1 MNRIFLLLFGALS
14 FVAHAQVPDYVPTE
28 GLVAWY
34 PLDGDLTNEVNQDES
49 NLLIGGS
56 FVPGQGNDAEG
67 ALSFSIDSWA
77 EIHPLIGNTEV
88 LTVHLWIN
96 EGTNPP
102 NEIQTALYLGQ
113 EGFLGDTTSSLDIS
127 RDRINF
133 PGNGRL
139 RSNLNFDFGSVGF
152 DELDGGWVHVV
163 SVFDYGVLSIYRN
176 GLFHQSTTASVSGIS
191 INGTSTLGAGHVGSY
206 PEPFNFCH
214 CALDNIGIWNRA
226 LTEEEILAL
235 YNAEMP
241 VPGCTDPTACNY
253 NAEAASDDGSCVF
266 MPSLELPADTVTFE
280 SSLTLEVSS
289 EGSQTY
295 AYLWNTGDTASSIEV
310 IESGLYSVQ
319 VIQEESVNR
328 SVRFD
333 ANTTELADFSPVTS
347 AFGNEGAIAI
357 DFKIE
362 TPEFFEPDLAGS
374 WSIPSYPLFYLDNG
388 AHDPLAIRIGRGCY
402 ASEASITLEDDD
414 CGQSNPHVR
423 ASWGMDPL
431 HFFDGE
437 WHRMVLSSGSEGHAL
452 YVDGNLL
459 PLDYTMGNSSINVWP
474 EDANVFNLG
483 RELNA
488 DWDFVGELDNLT
500 VWSYPLDSNQASIF
514 DPCQVTQLT
523 PGLLGFWPFN
533 DSDSSSALDASGN
546 DHHGILNASRT
557 LQPAQTA
564 CEPCY
569 AEGTVMV
576 QLLGSSC
583 TDPTACNFDAEATSD
598 DGSCV
603 PSGCTNEA
611 ACNFNPDAGCD
622 DESCAFD
629 EDLLDCD
636 AFAFE
641 LDSLVVC
648 FGAEVE
654 LTAPIANSPG
664 APSGTAQ
671 FIDEFYLDFGGPS
684 SHTLGDQPAGSYQI
698 TVSGTWC
705 GGSCWNGHTTDA
717 AYSFNHPYG
726 NGIEPYEG
734 SFTINEYCPSGDNS
748 CELIR
753 PEPDEYNPD
762 HIYTYL
768 FEHPGGEF
776 IFHGLADCCYG
787 DNQAGLN
794 FSVSLLPTSPC
805 ALEYAWNNGANEAFI
820 VLEPEASDF
829 VTVTVSSSAE
839 QCTDSLWIEVINQG
853 CSDADACNFNPSD
866 LCTVDCIFPVL
877 GAVDCEEGA
886 ETCGEG
892 TIWNSETQTCVPE
905 PVNPTASEISCG
917 PGTYWD
923 DLESLCLPIETC
935 EDDLDG
941 DGVIGV
947 NDLMQLLS
955 SFGTDCTPAV
965 EVNETP
971 VVEDA
976 LYVLDHSI
984 FNQPEAFTIAAR
996 TAFNGP
1002 EATAIVYGQVDG
1014 GEMQLSHT
1022 NGVLNFAVKA
1032 SYGNCFTASGWVN
1045 AQTELADNNHH
1056 HIVATYSRTSGEI
1069 TLSIDGEVQ
1078 AIQPVNDGDLADCN
1092 IYEASIGSE
1101 SVQNWN
1107 LVEIGFYEFAWS
1119 EDQIANYSGCTE
1131 LANLGFDSPAVLLP
1145 VGTSSEEAAQILN
1158 SYNSMQIQG
1167 STGVISCD

>member
-1 MNRIFLLLFGALS
+1 M
-14 FVAHAQVPDYVPTE
+14 
-28 GLVAWY
+28 
-34 PLDGDLTNEVNQDES
+34 
-49 NLLIGGS
+49 
-56 FVPGQGNDAEG
+56 
-67 ALSFSIDSWA
+67 
-77 EIHPLIGNTEV
+77 
-88 LTVHLWIN
+88 
-96 EGTNPP
+96 
-102 NEIQTALYLGQ
+102 
-113 EGFLGDTTSSLDIS
+113 
-127 RDRINF
+127 
-133 PGNGRL
+133 
-139 RSNLNFDFGSVGF
+139 
-152 DELDGGWVHVV
+152 
-163 SVFDYGVLSIYRN
+163 
-176 GLFHQSTTASVSGIS
+176 
-191 INGTSTLGAGHVGSY
+191 
-206 PEPFNFCH
+206 
-214 CALDNIGIWNRA
+214 
-226 LTEEEILAL
+226 
-235 YNAEMP
+235 
-241 VPGCTDPTACNY
+241 
-253 NAEAASDDGSCVF
+253 
-266 MPSLELPADTVTFE
+266 
-280 SSLTLEVSS
+280 
-289 EGSQTY
+289 
-295 AYLWNTGDTASSIEV
+295 
-310 IESGLYSVQ
+310 
-319 VIQEESVNR
+319 
-328 SVRFD
+328 
-333 ANTTELADFSPVTS
+333 
-347 AFGNEGAIAI
+347 
-357 DFKIE
+357 
-362 TPEFFEPDLAGS
+362 
-374 WSIPSYPLFYLDNG
+374 
-388 AHDPLAIRIGRGCY
+388 AIRIGRGCY

-583 TDPTACNFDAEATSD
+583 TDPTACNYDAEATED
-598 DGSCV
+598 DGSCI
-603 PSGCTNEA
+603 PAGCTNED

-726 NGIEPYEG
+726 NGIEPYGG

-866 LCTVDCIFPVL
+866 LCTVDCIFPRA
-877 GAVDCEEGA
+877 GRC
-886 ETCGEG
+886 
-892 TIWNSETQTCVPE
+892 
-905 PVNPTASEISCG
+905 
-917 PGTYWD
+917 
-923 DLESLCLPIETC
+923 
-935 EDDLDG
+935 
-941 DGVIGV
+941 
-947 NDLMQLLS
+947 
-955 SFGTDCTPAV
+955 
-965 EVNETP
+965 
-971 VVEDA
+971 
-976 LYVLDHSI
+976 
-984 FNQPEAFTIAAR
+984 
-996 TAFNGP
+996 
-1002 EATAIVYGQVDG
+1002 
-1014 GEMQLSHT
+1014 
-1022 NGVLNFAVKA
+1022 
-1032 SYGNCFTASGWVN
+1032 
-1045 AQTELADNNHH
+1045 
-1056 HIVATYSRTSGEI
+1056 
-1069 TLSIDGEVQ
+1069 
-1078 AIQPVNDGDLADCN
+1078 
-1092 IYEASIGSE
+1092 
-1101 SVQNWN
+1101 
-1107 LVEIGFYEFAWS
+1107 
-1119 EDQIANYSGCTE
+1119 
-1131 LANLGFDSPAVLLP
+1131 
-1145 VGTSSEEAAQILN
+1145 
-1158 SYNSMQIQG
+1158 
-1167 STGVISCD
+1167 

>member
-1 MNRIFLLLFGALS
+1 MCCLCL
-14 FVAHAQVPDYVPTE
+14 HATSQNVPDYVPTE

-34 PLDGDLTNEVNQDES
+34 PFNGSAIDES
-49 NLLIGGS
+49 GNGHHGIVVGASATIDRNGNLNSALEFLGAPVPGTDRTEVAVDNHVAVPNFNEGFENGISISLWSEVYPTSESAFLQRRNNNNIDFSLELNSSHQPGVHLGFIGFSSTLSIVNEWTHLVLSYNEQSVQLFKNGTLIASESSTQNINSYDDLLLIGKYVYYG
-56 FVPGQGNDAEG
+56 
-67 ALSFSIDSWA
+67 
-77 EIHPLIGNTEV
+77 GNT
-88 LTVHLWIN
+88 HHFFFNGKQDDI
-96 EGTNPP
+96 
-102 NEIQTALYLGQ
+102 
-113 EGFLGDTTSSLDIS
+113 GF
-127 RDRINF
+127 
-133 PGNGRL
+133 
-139 RSNLNFDFGSVGF
+139 
-152 DELDGGWVHVV
+152 
-163 SVFDYGVLSIYRN
+163 
-176 GLFHQSTTASVSGIS
+176 
-191 INGTSTLGAGHVGSY
+191 
-206 PEPFNFCH
+206 
-214 CALDNIGIWNRA
+214 WNRA
-226 LTEEEILAL
+226 LTEEEITAL
-235 YNAEMP
+235 YNAELP
-241 VPGCTDPTACNY
+241 TPGCTDPTACNFD
-253 NAEAASDDGSCVF
+253 AEATSYDGSCVF

-583 TDPTACNFDAEATSD
+583 TDPTACNYDAEATED
-598 DGSCV
+598 DGSCI
-603 PSGCTNEA
+603 PAGCTNED

-726 NGIEPYEG
+726 NGIEPYGG

-955 SFGTDCTPAV
+955 SFGTDCAPTEEP
-965 EVNETP
+965 ETTEFTCGDP
-971 VVEDA
+971 VTYQGYDYATVQIGEQCWFAENCRYLLDVSPPSLGFEDDSLA
-976 LYVLDHSI
+976 HAY
-984 FNQPEAFTIAAR
+984 
-996 TAFNGP
+996 
-1002 EATAIVYGQVDG
+1002 VYGYEGSLV
-1014 GEMQLSHT
+1014 GEAVSTENYALH
-1022 NGVLNFAVKA
+1022 GVLYNQLAAETWDVCPTGWHVPFDSNIPQQGDFEELKLSLPADAIGTALKA
-1032 SYGNCFTASGWVN
+1032 S
-1045 AQTELADNNHH
+1045 
-1056 HIVATYSRTSGEI
+1056 
-1069 TLSIDGEVQ
+1069 
-1078 AIQPVNDGDLADCN
+1078 
-1092 IYEASIGSE
+1092 
-1101 SVQNWN
+1101 
-1107 LVEIGFYEFAWS
+1107 
-1119 EDQIANYSGCTE
+1119 
-1131 LANLGFDSPAVLLP
+1131 
-1145 VGTSSEEAAQILN
+1145 
-1158 SYNSMQIQG
+1158 
-1167 STGVISCD
+1167 STGVPPWDGSNSSGFNAIPSGTRSLYWDGEFSWLDITAFYWSQSDCSRRLDTNDENLALMGLGAAWGLSVRCIKD